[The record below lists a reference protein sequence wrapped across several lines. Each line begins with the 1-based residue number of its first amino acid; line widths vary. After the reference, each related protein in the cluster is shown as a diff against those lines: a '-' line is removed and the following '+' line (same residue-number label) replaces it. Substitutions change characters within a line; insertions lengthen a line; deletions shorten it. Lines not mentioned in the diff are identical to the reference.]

1 MADPRHGQDP
11 STLVRG
17 RRHPPE
23 PTIVGA
29 KGWTYA
35 GQMASPETQE
45 PRQPDTLEQLRAAR
59 GEGWQWPRI
68 QQEPCPQCGFNP
80 ASLPPETLGD
90 LAVELAGKWRAFLLQ
105 ADDGYLRAIPEP
117 GVNSP
122 MQYGAHVRD
131 ILMVYGE
138 RMVLA
143 VEEDNPTVPIFNP
156 RQEVWEAYNRVGA
169 EELASDIEA
178 RAGRLDEIV
187 DSMEGSNWSRI
198 VINDRGQY
206 GVYTFTVAGLARNAV
221 HEAHHHLLDAKG
233 TLAIGAIP

>member
-1 MADPRHGQDP
+1 
-11 STLVRG
+11 
-17 RRHPPE
+17 
-23 PTIVGA
+23 
-29 KGWTYA
+29 
-35 GQMASPETQE
+35 MASAETQ
-45 PRQPDTLEQLRAAR
+45 QPGKPDALEQLRAAR

-68 QQEPCPQCGFNP
+68 QHEPCPQCGFNP

-90 LAVELAGKWRAFLLQ
+90 VAVELAGKWRDFLVN

-122 MQYGAHVRD
+122 LQYAAHVRD
-131 ILMVYGE
+131 ILMVYGD

-143 VEEDNPTVPIFNP
+143 VEADNPTVPIFNP
-156 RQEVWEAYNRVGA
+156 PQEVWEAYNRLDAG
-169 EELASDIEA
+169 ELATDIEV
-178 RAGRLDEIV
+178 RAGHLDEIV
-187 DSMEGSNWSRI
+187 DGMDPSAWSRI

-233 TLAIGAIP
+233 TLSMGARP